1 VKPSLHIGK
10 LHRTHNVEQFTCGQ
24 PELDRFLIR
33 HALQAQQSNS
43 SQTYVAVSGDEV
55 VGFYTIVA
63 GEVQHAQ
70 APERIVKGMSR
81 HPIPLLVLARFG
93 VHVNAQGRGIGSGLL
108 LDALGRT
115 LQVADVIGVRALAVH
130 AKDDRAVA
138 FYRHFGFTPSPTDTR
153 HLFMI
158 IKDIRLAGGA
168 KAIKDSMTISPGR
181 IDPPVTN
188 VTASR
193 ERRGRK

>member
-1 VKPSLHIGK
+1 MTRSLYIEK
-10 LHRTHNVEQFTCGQ
+10 LHRAHAVEQFTCGQ

-33 HALQAQQSNS
+33 YALQAQQANS
-43 SQTYVAVSGDEV
+43 SQTYVAVSDGEI

-70 APERIVKGMSR
+70 APERVVKGMSR
-81 HPIPLLVLARFG
+81 HPIPLLVLARLG
-93 VHVNAQGRGIGSGLL
+93 VHTKAQGRGIGSGLL

-115 LQVADVIGVRALAVH
+115 LQVADMIGVRALAVH

-138 FYRHFGFTPSPTDTR
+138 FYRHFGFTPSPTDPR

-158 IKDIRLAGGA
+158 IKDIRRAAGQ
-168 KAIKDSMTISPGR
+168 KP
-181 IDPPVTN
+181 
-188 VTASR
+188 
-193 ERRGRK
+193 

>member
-1 VKPSLHIGK
+1 MKPSLHIEK
-10 LHRTHNVEQFTCGQ
+10 LHRTHNVEQFACGQ

-43 SQTYVAVSGDEV
+43 SQTYVALGGDEV

-63 GEVQHAQ
+63 GEIQHAQ
-70 APERIVKGMSR
+70 APERVVKGMAR
-81 HPIPLLVLARFG
+81 HPIPLLVLARLA
-93 VHVNAQGRGIGSGLL
+93 VHINAQGRGIGSGLL

-138 FYRHFGFTPSPTDTR
+138 FYRHFGFTPSPADAR

-158 IKDIRLAGGA
+158 IKDIRLAA
-168 KAIKDSMTISPGR
+168 
-181 IDPPVTN
+181 
-188 VTASR
+188 
-193 ERRGRK
+193 GRKP

>member
-1 VKPSLHIGK
+1 VTPSLHIEK

-43 SQTYVAVSGDEV
+43 SQTYVAVSGTEI

-70 APERIVKGMSR
+70 APERVVKGMSR
-81 HPIPLLVLARFG
+81 HPIPLLVLARLA
-93 VHVNAQGRGIGSGLL
+93 VHTKAQRKGIGSGML

-115 LQVADVIGVRALAVH
+115 LQVADVIGMRALAVH

-138 FYRHFGFTPSPTDTR
+138 FYQHFGFSPSATDAR

-158 IKDIRLAGGA
+158 VKDVRLAA
-168 KAIKDSMTISPGR
+168 
-181 IDPPVTN
+181 
-188 VTASR
+188 R
-193 ERRGRK
+193 E

>member
-1 VKPSLHIGK
+1 
-10 LHRTHNVEQFTCGQ
+10 LHRTHNVEQFGQ
-24 PELDRFLIR
+24 PELDRFLVR

-43 SQTYVAVSGDEV
+43 SQTYVALSGDEV

-70 APERIVKGMSR
+70 APERVVKGMAR
-81 HPIPLLVLARFG
+81 HPIPLLVLARLA
-93 VHVNAQGRGIGSGLL
+93 VHINAQGRGIGSGLL

-138 FYRHFGFTPSPTDTR
+138 FYRHFGFTPSPADAR

-158 IKDIRLAGGA
+158 IKDIRLAAGL
-168 KAIKDSMTISPGR
+168 KP
-181 IDPPVTN
+181 
-188 VTASR
+188 
-193 ERRGRK
+193 

>member
-1 VKPSLHIGK
+1 MK
-10 LHRTHNVEQFTCGQ
+10 LPLRFEKLARAHVVEQFTCGQ

-33 HALQAQQSNS
+33 HALQAQQANS
-43 SQTYVAVSGDEV
+43 LQTYVAVSDEEV

-63 GEVQHAQ
+63 GEVQHAD
-70 APERIVKGMSR
+70 APERVVKGMPR
-81 HPIPLLVLARFG
+81 HPIPLLVLARLA
-93 VHVNAQGRGIGSGLL
+93 VHAKLQGRGVGAGLL

-138 FYRHFGFTPSPTDTR
+138 FCQHFGFTPSKSDPR

-158 IKDIRLAGGA
+158 VKDIRLAAGQKLTA
-168 KAIKDSMTISPGR
+168 NRRRRSLPNAPPSR
-181 IDPPVTN
+181 CID
-188 VTASR
+188 
-193 ERRGRK
+193 

>member
-1 VKPSLHIGK
+1 VKHSLHIEK
-10 LHRTHNVEQFTCGQ
+10 LHRTHNVEQFACGQ

-43 SQTYVAVSGDEV
+43 SQTYVAVGGDEV

-70 APERIVKGMSR
+70 APERVVKGMSR
-81 HPIPLLVLARFG
+81 HPIPLLVLARLA
-93 VHVNAQGRGIGSGLL
+93 VHISAQGRGVGSGLL

-130 AKDDRAVA
+130 AKEDRAVA
-138 FYRHFGFTPSPTDTR
+138 FYRHFGFTPSPADAR

-158 IKDIRLAGGA
+158 IKDIRLAAGL
-168 KAIKDSMTISPGR
+168 KP
-181 IDPPVTN
+181 
-188 VTASR
+188 
-193 ERRGRK
+193 

>member
-1 VKPSLHIGK
+1 VKRLLHIEK

-55 VGFYTIVA
+55 AGFYTIVA
-63 GEVQHAQ
+63 GEIQHAQ
-70 APERIVKGMSR
+70 APERVVKGMSR
-81 HPIPLLVLARFG
+81 HPIPLLVLARLA
-93 VHVNAQGRGIGSGLL
+93 VHTNAQGRRIGSGLL

-138 FYRHFGFTPSPTDTR
+138 FYKHFGFTPSPSDAR

-158 IKDIRLAGGA
+158 IKDIRLAAGL
-168 KAIKDSMTISPGR
+168 KP
-181 IDPPVTN
+181 
-188 VTASR
+188 
-193 ERRGRK
+193 